1 MFMCVGTAH
10 HAGTSAVRRADPNVA
25 SGPET
30 EYSHTQ
36 GADCTQ
42 LSKPDALISNSAI
55 LKRQFRQEV

>member
-1 MFMCVGTAH
+1 MSMSVGAAH

-25 SGPET
+25 SGPKT

-42 LSKPDALISNSAI
+42 LSKPDALISDSAI
-55 LKRQFRQEV
+55 LTKQFRQEA